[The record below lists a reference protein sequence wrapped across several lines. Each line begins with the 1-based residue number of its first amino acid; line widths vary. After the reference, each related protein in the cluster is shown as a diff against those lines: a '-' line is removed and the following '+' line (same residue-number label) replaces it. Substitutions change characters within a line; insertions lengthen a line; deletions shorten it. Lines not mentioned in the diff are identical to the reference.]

1 MTRQQIHS
9 TAVAVA
15 FGLVVF
21 VVLPAASSLGASAA
35 ILAAFAVCAASAAAA
50 HLIGGFFP
58 EDPALEYDPAWE
70 TSEPE
75 LGKLG

>member
-21 VVLPAASSLGASAA
+21 VIFPAAASLGVSVAIMAALAVCVASAT
-35 ILAAFAVCAASAAAA
+35 AA
-50 HLIGGFFP
+50 HVIGGFFR
-58 EDPALEYDPAWE
+58 ESPALEFDPAWE
-70 TSEPE
+70 TSPTE
-75 LGKLG
+75 LAKLG